1 MLINGGPISI
11 DEIKGTGAAV
21 LAAGFPGQAGGQ
33 AIAQTLFGVNNPSG
47 KLTTTIYPGSYANGE
62 PLSGTPWMDSS
73 LRPRAATNLPASE
86 GRTHMF
92 YTGTPLFGFGFGLSF
107 TSFSLAWG
115 QQVDDEVSLP
125 LEQLDSALAN
135 TSFAVKVSNTGKRAG
150 KETVMA
156 YWSPPK
162 TADPDLKQQLFDFKS
177 VLLAAGESA
186 TLTFEMPSSTS
197 LATVAENGD
206 RVFYPGQYT
215 VRFSRGHGTDL
226 TKPVTVMA
234 EEEGDASAP
243 VMLSEFPSRFVE
255 GHEVTVDACVEG
267 TTDVIAHTESF
278 LVGYKQWAWV
288 EAKGQ
293 LTHTA
298 SGMCLLATSS
308 GGGDSAISLGN
319 CSSAA
324 SKWAY
329 STAAKTFK
337 TAAAG
342 HCLVTAAVSTGM
354 LRVGVGALAD
364 TAACATP
371 SGQWTVDGASGFVR
385 SAITNSTG
393 VDTPFAAGRSPLCLA
408 ARGEGIFNTA
418 S

>member
-1 MLINGGPISI
+1 
-11 DEIKGTGAAV
+11 
-21 LAAGFPGQAGGQ
+21 
-33 AIAQTLFGVNNPSG
+33 
-47 KLTTTIYPGSYANGE
+47 
-62 PLSGTPWMDSS
+62 
-73 LRPRAATNLPASE
+73 
-86 GRTHMF
+86 
-92 YTGTPLFGFGFGLSF
+92 
-107 TSFSLAWG
+107 
-115 QQVDDEVSLP
+115 
-125 LEQLDSALAN
+125 
-135 TSFAVKVSNTGKRAG
+135 
-150 KETVMA
+150 MA

-162 TADPDLKQQLFDFKS
+162 TADPDLKRQLFDFKG
-177 VLLAAGESA
+177 VLLAAGESK
-186 TLTFEMPSSTS
+186 TLKFEMPTATS

-215 VRFSRGHGTDL
+215 VRFSRGHGSDL
-226 TKPVTVMA
+226 TKLVTVTA
-234 EEEGDASAP
+234 EEGEASAP

-267 TTDVIAHTESF
+267 TTDVIPHTESF
-278 LVGYKQWAWV
+278 LVGYKQWSWV
-288 EAKGQ
+288 AAKGQ
-293 LTHTA
+293 LAHTA

-308 GGGDSAISLGN
+308 GGGGGDSAVSLGN

-329 STAAKTFK
+329 SAVAKTFK
-337 TAAAG
+337 TASAG

-354 LRVGVGALAD
+354 LRVGVGASAD

-371 SGQWTVDGASGFVR
+371 SGQWTVDSATGFVR

-408 ARGEGIFNTA
+408 ARGEGVFNTA